1 MKGAMATERT
11 RREDPEELSVGRGL
25 RLYRR
30 AVRLRC
36 PHCGE
41 GPVLASWFR
50 MREHCSTCGLRLERG
65 EEDFFLGSMMFNL
78 ILSEGLFALVLI
90 AWIIS
95 VWPNVPWDLLQYVVV
110 AAMVVAPFVF
120 LPFSRLI
127 WLASDILI
135 RPVTDE
141 EMQWYRDNR
150 TGVFRPFAER

>member
-1 MKGAMATERT
+1 MSERT

-30 AVRLRC
+30 AVMLRC
-36 PHCGE
+36 PHCGG

-50 MREHCSTCGLRLERG
+50 MRSHCGTCGLRTERG

-78 ILSEGLFALVLI
+78 ILSEGLFALVLV

-95 VWPNVPWDLLQYVVV
+95 VWPNVPWDLLQYLVVV
-110 AAMVVAPFVF
+110 LMVVAPFVF
-120 LPFSRLI
+120 LPFSRMI

-135 RPVTDE
+135 RPVTEE
-141 EMQWYRDNR
+141 EMQWYRENR
-150 TGVFRPFAER
+150 SGVFRPFAER

>member
-1 MKGAMATERT
+1 MSERT

-30 AVRLRC
+30 AVMLRC
-36 PHCGE
+36 PHCGG

-50 MREHCSTCGLRLERG
+50 MRSHCGTCGLRTERG

-78 ILSEGLFALVLI
+78 ILSEGLFALVLV

-95 VWPNVPWDLLQYVVV
+95 VWPNVPWDLLQYLVVV
-110 AAMVVAPFVF
+110 LMVVAPFVF
-120 LPFSRLI
+120 LPFSRMI

-135 RPVTDE
+135 RPVTEE
-141 EMQWYRDNR
+141 EMQWYRENR
-150 TGVFRPFAER
+150 GGVFRPFAER

>member
-1 MKGAMATERT
+1 MASRERK
-11 RREDPEELSVGRGL
+11 RQGDPEELSVGRAL
-25 RLYRR
+25 RLYGR
-30 AVRLRC
+30 AIRLRC
-36 PHCGE
+36 PHCGG

-50 MREHCSTCGLRLERG
+50 MRPQCGQCGLRLERG

-90 AWIIS
+90 GWIIS
-95 VWPNVPWDLLQYVVV
+95 VWPNVPWDALQYMVVV
-110 AAMVVAPFVF
+110 LMVVAPLVF

-141 EMQWYRDNR
+141 EMAWHRESRADS
-150 TGVFRPFAER
+150 FRSFSER